1 MWLNIYTLVTVV
13 SAIIL
18 TAFGFQL
25 CGVDISRKKETR
37 KLRTSRAIL
46 TASYFILA
54 GATVAE
60 LLVNR
65 EGDPKIIATLTI
77 ATAAYPCSCATLL
90 FPS

>member
-25 CGVDISRKKETR
+25 CGVDISRKEETR

-54 GATVAE
+54 
-60 LLVNR
+60 
-65 EGDPKIIATLTI
+65 
-77 ATAAYPCSCATLL
+77 
-90 FPS
+90 

>member
-25 CGVDISRKKETR
+25 CGVDISRKEETR

-46 TASYFILA
+46 TAS
-54 GATVAE
+54 
-60 LLVNR
+60 
-65 EGDPKIIATLTI
+65 
-77 ATAAYPCSCATLL
+77 
-90 FPS
+90 